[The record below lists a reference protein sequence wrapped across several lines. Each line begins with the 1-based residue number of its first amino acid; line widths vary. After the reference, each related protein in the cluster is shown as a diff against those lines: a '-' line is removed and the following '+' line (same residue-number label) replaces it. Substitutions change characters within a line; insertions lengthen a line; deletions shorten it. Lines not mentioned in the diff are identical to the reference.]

1 MILSRACRE
10 QGEGESLVSSRY
22 TPQPLNQRG
31 PVKPHLEGASRKW
44 QGRNM
49 LSATCG
55 TGLLK
60 SACTVIIIIAVL
72 KMCNQ
77 LFRLAT
83 VALQCLSD
91 FACGEQERSSQ
102 GSCWICEAREKRKS
116 RCIGTFFLITISQ
129 KSYCGNTMVEWCYQI
144 SIVMELWFAAWYWM
158 VNIFK
163 MHIVYNKLLQRST
176 GSIYAYFLY
185 H

>member
-1 MILSRACRE
+1 MKSLSQACRE

-31 PVKPHLEGASRKW
+31 PVKPHLERASRKW
-44 QGRNM
+44 QRRNM
-49 LSATCG
+49 PSAICACG
-55 TGLLK
+55 TGLLR

-91 FACGEQERSSQ
+91 FACAEQERSSQ
-102 GSCWICEAREKRKS
+102 GSRWFFFLSLREKEIKVYWD
-116 RCIGTFFLITISQ
+116 FMFNDDHSQ
-129 KSYCGNTMVEWCYQI
+129 KGIMQYYGRKMVLDD
-144 SIVMELWFAAWYWM
+144 IV
-158 VNIFK
+158 I
-163 MHIVYNKLLQRST
+163 KLD
-176 GSIYAYFLY
+176 
-185 H
+185 

>member
-1 MILSRACRE
+1 MKILSRACRE
-10 QGEGESLVSSRY
+10 QGEGETLVSSRY

-31 PVKPHLEGASRKW
+31 PVKPHLEGVSRKW

-49 LSATCG
+49 LSATCACG
-55 TGLLK
+55 TGLLR

-77 LFRLAT
+77 LFMLAT

-102 GSCWICEAREKRKS
+102 GSRWISKPERK
-116 RCIGTFFLITISQ
+116 
-129 KSYCGNTMVEWCYQI
+129 GNQGVLGL
-144 SIVMELWFAAWYWM
+144 SF
-158 VNIFK
+158 
-163 MHIVYNKLLQRST
+163 
-176 GSIYAYFLY
+176 
-185 H
+185 